1 MIKVLHSLGFPIRLM
16 LCDKK
21 HHLGLW
27 KLREKKCWVNW
38 YKKEPNFCKVFSYD
52 LRHLLQFFFQISIFV
67 NFERKFSTC
76 QILFLRIHFWN
87 LILFEYLSK
96 PLPFWE
102 GSHAN
107 PSIVWWQY
115 ARPKSWLMIIWLI
128 SDPSKHPLLVVKMS
142 FFDFSGLILYVPTLG
157 SHFGHYFPNE
167 HFRA

>member
-1 MIKVLHSLGFPIRLM
+1 MQKRTKFLLSFKICYIF
-16 LCDKK
+16 CD
-21 HHLGLW
+21 
-27 KLREKKCWVNW
+27 
-38 YKKEPNFCKVFSYD
+38 
-52 LRHLLQFFFQISIFV
+52 FFHIYIFV
-67 NFERKFSTC
+67 YLERKFYTC

-142 FFDFSGLILYVPTLG
+142 FFENMCSSTSFWGRPAPKSWLKYTTTMGNTADTKSTPC
-157 SHFGHYFPNE
+157 
-167 HFRA
+167 